1 MKTLFLVDRCI
12 NFPLTYA
19 YLLFSRV
26 LLVAEEVLER
36 ARAGVSE
43 ISAME
48 TVKKP
53 RDEKVSVVAALAL
66 RALANRLMAGIVG
79 AVAAKAV
86 LGAAKALA
94 EVVEASVE
102 TVIHQKSLHVEA
114 SEVVAGVADL
124 AAVGVVVD
132 LARAADLEVE
142 EALERQMMTMMNR
155 MAPVLVV
162 EDLVGKAGVA
172 LEVVVAAV
180 FLEVMTGKMVVVEVV
195 DLEVVVAV
203 ELVANVARKAI
214 LLGSVP
220 KEVAEVVVE
229 LVISAVKR
237 DILLESVPKA
247 VAAEEEEELVISVA
261 RRDTLQENVLRQA
274 S

>member
-1 MKTLFLVDRCI
+1 M
-12 NFPLTYA
+12 
-19 YLLFSRV
+19 
-26 LLVAEEVLER
+26 AEEVLER

-180 FLEVMTGKMVVVEVV
+180 FLEVMTEKMVVVEVV

-214 LLGSVP
+214 LPGSVPKEVAVGELVANAARKAILPGSVP

-237 DILLESVPKA
+237 DISLESVPKE
-247 VAAEEEEELVISVA
+247 VAEEGEELVISVA